1 MLIPRLERVCTTG
14 IRWMISLRDAR
25 EFSFREERLGMN
37 RRQISSAGV
46 IALSVLLMGTAGCKQ
61 LMNANGMKPASDSVN
76 QSAKVNRYAVKGMVL
91 GKSAQTNQVVL
102 AQDEIRGYKPAMDA
116 TYTLTNADTFSK
128 LQPGDR
134 ITAEVIVP
142 ENLSY
147 KHLINIKVVSQP
159 SHRMTMAE
167 LPPHQLLVGES
178 VPGTAMVNQ
187 DGKPTALTDFR
198 GKAVLITFVDTQCT
212 DDCPIV
218 SHMFAEV
225 DRELAK
231 DPKVYAK
238 SDLITISIDPAHDT
252 PAVLHAY
259 GLKYLG
265 GKAAGFAHWQFVHM
279 SPENLKRLATDF
291 GVSYE
296 RSKTGDIEHTMDI
309 SLIGPDNTLQQSWS
323 GDDWDPTLISRAVKA
338 SVENGNSAAP
348 VVAKKSS

>member
-1 MLIPRLERVCTTG
+1 M
-14 IRWMISLRDAR
+14 S
-25 EFSFREERLGMN
+25 
-37 RRQISSAGV
+37 RRQILSVCA
-46 IALSVLLMGTAGCKQ
+46 IALSVLMMGTTGCKQ

-76 QSAKVNRYAVKGMVL
+76 QSAKVNRYIVKGLVL
-91 GKSAQTNQVVL
+91 GKSAQTDQVVL

-116 TYTLTNADTFSK
+116 TYTLTNADAFHK

-142 ENLSY
+142 EDLSY
-147 KHLINIKVVSQP
+147 KHLINIKVVAQP
-159 SHRMTMAE
+159 SHRMTMAD

-178 VPGTAMVNQ
+178 VPATPMVNQ
-187 DGKPTALTDFR
+187 DGKPMDLRDFR

-225 DRELAK
+225 DRQLAK
-231 DPKVYAK
+231 DGKVYPK
-238 SDLITISIDPAHDT
+238 TDLITISIDPSHDT

-259 GLKYLG
+259 GLKYLS
-265 GKAAGFAHWQFVHM
+265 GKAAGFTHWQFVHM

-323 GDDWDPTLISRAVKA
+323 GDDWDPTLIARAVKA
-338 SVENGNSAAP
+338 SVENGNTP
-348 VVAKKSS
+348 VPVTAKKAS

>member
-1 MLIPRLERVCTTG
+1 
-14 IRWMISLRDAR
+14 
-25 EFSFREERLGMN
+25 MN
-37 RRQISSAGV
+37 RRQMMSVGAV
-46 IALSVLLMGTAGCKQ
+46 ALSVLMMGTTGCKK
-61 LMNANGMKPASDSVN
+61 LMSLNGMKPASDSVN
-76 QSAKVNRYAVKGMVL
+76 RSAKVNRYAVKGMVL
-91 GKSAQTNQVVL
+91 GKSAQTDQVVL

-116 TYTLTNADTFSK
+116 TYTLTNADAFNQ

-134 ITAEVIVP
+134 ISAEVIVP
-142 ENLSY
+142 EDLSY
-147 KHLINIKVVSQP
+147 KHLINIKVVAQP
-159 SHRMTMAE
+159 SHKITMAD

-178 VPGTAMVNQ
+178 VPPTPMVNQ

-212 DDCPIV
+212 DDCPII
-218 SHMFAEV
+218 SHMFAEI
-225 DRELAK
+225 DRQLAK
-231 DPKVYAK
+231 DKKAYPNT
-238 SDLITISIDPAHDT
+238 DLITISIDPAHDT

-265 GKAAGFAHWQFVHM
+265 GKAAGFSHWQFVHM

-323 GDDWDPTLISRAVKA
+323 GDDWDPTIISRAVEA
-338 SVENGNSAAP
+338 SVENGNAAAP
-348 VVAKKSS
+348 VTAKKTS